1 MWNQVGPQ
9 PIQISEVMSYLI
21 GIGVHDTEERSKYL
35 RLIRL
40 MDDVELQYQFEKR
53 KQEAEKAKAK
63 R

>member
-9 PIQISEVMSYLI
+9 PIAISELDAYLRVV
-21 GIGVHDTEERSKYL
+21 GVKSEEEKAKYL

-40 MDDVELQYQFEKR
+40 MDDVELNYQFAKR
-53 KQEAEKAKAK
+53 KQEAEKAKAT